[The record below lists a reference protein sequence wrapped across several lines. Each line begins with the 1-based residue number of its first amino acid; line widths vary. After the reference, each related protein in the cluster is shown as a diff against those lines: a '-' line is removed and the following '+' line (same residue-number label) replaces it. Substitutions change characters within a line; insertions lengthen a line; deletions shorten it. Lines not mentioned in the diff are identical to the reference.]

1 MLGCAH
7 PAFDGPV
14 ILFQNIIEIL
24 HRSMPA
30 ILHQSTRGFEPHDG
44 WRITGVLVGV
54 DDPRRRMVL
63 STQGPFRAS
72 GSSDLRFRYTV
83 GVNDSSWWKVEVP
96 VEHGYVP
103 RPRHLG
109 LTSGSPAE
117 PFVPSVQHLVPN
129 TGNGTAVTNDSVIG
143 IVSLQLLAELSV
155 LFVNGLVPVLPTPE
169 RHSTKRPALP
179 CCWRFCALRTTV
191 LCEIGPS
198 SG

>member
-1 MLGCAH
+1 
-7 PAFDGPV
+7 
-14 ILFQNIIEIL
+14 
-24 HRSMPA
+24 MPLPGSA
-30 ILHQSTRGFEPHDG
+30 LNYLRAPPQIRTR
-44 WRITGVLVGV
+44 
-54 DDPRRRMVL
+54 
-63 STQGPFRAS
+63 PFRAS

-117 PFVPSVQHLVPN
+117 PFVPSEQHLVPN

-169 RHSTKRPALP
+169 RHSTKRPALLAAGGFAHYVP
-179 CCWRFCALRTTV
+179 LSFARSAPVVGEARKSKV
-191 LCEIGPS
+191 AASAS
-198 SG
+198 S